1 MNHAALVDLA
11 PQNSTTVRSLII
23 RTAAG
28 ALARACIRLAPR
40 WIARTTTRRFIT
52 PPRRPHR
59 SADTAFLQSG
69 QHHMLP
75 TAAGQLACWRFG
87 HSDAPAVIF
96 SHGWGGRGSQGKNF
110 VPALLAAGFQVWL
123 FDQPG
128 HGSSGGKLATIA
140 DFAASIGEIARFI
153 ESRGGRLA
161 GLIGH
166 SFGATALPLTL
177 SRELMS
183 AHDLRVVLISPPA
196 SLTAYSHF
204 FARQL
209 GLPEILRSA
218 MQYRLEQR
226 IGLRWEEAEPLSLA
240 PRLMQAALFIHDEHD
255 RDVPFSNSAVVSKA
269 WPGAELWPTHG
280 WGHRRILQANE
291 VICRAVRFLQGEP
304 LGAGGQSAPC
314 PAPLY

>member
-1 MNHAALVDLA
+1 MNHATLVDLA
-11 PQNSTTVRSLII
+11 PQNSTTVRSIII
-23 RTAAG
+23 RAATG

-40 WIARTTTRRFIT
+40 WIARTTARRFIT

-59 SADTAFLQSG
+59 SADTTFLQSG
-69 QHHMLP
+69 EHHSLP
-75 TAAGQLACWRFG
+75 TAEGRLACWRFG

-96 SHGWGGRGSQGKNF
+96 SHGWGGRGSQGKEF
-110 VPALLAAGFQVWL
+110 VPALLRAGFQVWL

-140 DFAASIGEIARFI
+140 DFAASIGAIDGFI
-153 ESRGGRLA
+153 QSRGGRLA

-166 SFGATALPLTL
+166 SFGATALPLSL
-177 SRELMS
+177 CRELRN
-183 AHDLRVVLISPPA
+183 AHDLRVVLIAPPA

-218 MQYRLEQR
+218 MQYRLEQH
-226 IGLRWEEAEPLSLA
+226 IGLRWEEVEPISLA
-240 PRLMQAALFIHDEHD
+240 PQLMQAALFIHDEQD
-255 RDVPFSNSAVVSKA
+255 RDVPFSNSSIVSKA
-269 WPGAELWPTHG
+269 WPGAELWRTHG
-280 WGHRRILQANE
+280 LGHRRILQADE
-291 VICRAVRFLQGEP
+291 VIQRTVGFLLGEP
-304 LGAGGQSAPC
+304 VGAGGPSGPV